1 MPLTPD
7 WATFFSAELGA
18 LAALTG
24 FVVVAISI
32 NLSRI
37 LAYSWLPAPA
47 GEALVGPVGAI
58 TATSLVL
65 IPEQSAPLL
74 GSEIILVGLV
84 MVVTPIVVQARSWRA
99 REDATPTERV
109 MRAVMSVGFGL
120 PSSWG
125 VRCFL
130 QGRRRAFLGRCRRC
144 RVPRR
149 GRLQRLGADDRNSAL
164 EARGNACARFFAID
178 LAPSAA
184 VRLCQS
190 RSSSADLSDRRVG
203 GLFPPTNSMGK
214 RAL

>member
-7 WATFFSAELGA
+7 CATFFSAELGA

-37 LAYSWLPAPA
+37 LAYSWLPARA
-47 GEALVGPVGAI
+47 GEALVGPVSAI

-74 GSEIILVGLV
+74 GSEIILVGVV

-120 PSSWG
+120 AFVVG

-130 QGRRRAFLGRCRRC
+130 QG
-144 RVPRR
+144 PN
-149 GRLQRLGADDRNSAL
+149 RL
-164 EARGNACARFFAID
+164 F
-178 LAPSAA
+178 
-184 VRLCQS
+184 
-190 RSSSADLSDRRVG
+190 
-203 GLFPPTNSMGK
+203 
-214 RAL
+214 

>member
-37 LAYSWLPAPA
+37 LAYSWLPARA
-47 GEALVGPVGAI
+47 GEALIGPVGAV

-74 GSEIILVGLV
+74 GSEIILVGLA
-84 MVVTPIVVQARSWRA
+84 MVVTPTVVQARSWRA
-99 REDATPTERV
+99 REDATPTECA

-120 PSSWG
+120 AFV
-125 VRCFL
+125 VRGALLFAGARAGLFGSL
-130 QGRRRAFLGRCRRC
+130 QAMSRAL
-144 RVPRR
+144 
-149 GRLQRLGADDRNSAL
+149 
-164 EARGNACARFFAID
+164 
-178 LAPSAA
+178 
-184 VRLCQS
+184 S
-190 RSSSADLSDRRVG
+190 RSSTAPG
-203 GLFPPTNSMGK
+203 C
-214 RAL
+214 

>member
-32 NLSRI
+32 NLSSI
-37 LAYSWLPAPA
+37 LAYSWLPARA
-47 GEALVGPVGAI
+47 GEARVGPVGAI

-84 MVVTPIVVQARSWRA
+84 MVVTPIVVQARSWR
-99 REDATPTERV
+99 DPTERA

-120 PSSWG
+120 
-125 VRCFL
+125 
-130 QGRRRAFLGRCRRC
+130 AF
-144 RVPRR
+144 V
-149 GRLQRLGADDRNSAL
+149 
-164 EARGNACARFFAID
+164 
-178 LAPSAA
+178 
-184 VRLCQS
+184 
-190 RSSSADLSDRRVG
+190 VG
-203 GLFPPTNSMGK
+203 GALLFAGA
-214 RAL
+214 RAGLFWVAAGDIACLVAVVDSAWVLMIEILR

>member
-18 LAALTG
+18 LAALTD

-32 NLSRI
+32 NLSSI
-37 LAYSWLPAPA
+37 LAYSWLPARA

-74 GSEIILVGLV
+74 SSEIILVGLV

-120 PSSWG
+120 AFVIGG
-125 VRCFL
+125 VLLWRGPGFFGSL
-130 QGRRRAFLGRCRRC
+130 RAMSR
-144 RVPRR
+144 
-149 GRLQRLGADDRNSAL
+149 AS
-164 EARGNACARFFAID
+164 
-178 LAPSAA
+178 
-184 VRLCQS
+184 S
-190 RSSSADLSDRRVG
+190 RSSTAPG
-203 GLFPPTNSMGK
+203 C
-214 RAL
+214 